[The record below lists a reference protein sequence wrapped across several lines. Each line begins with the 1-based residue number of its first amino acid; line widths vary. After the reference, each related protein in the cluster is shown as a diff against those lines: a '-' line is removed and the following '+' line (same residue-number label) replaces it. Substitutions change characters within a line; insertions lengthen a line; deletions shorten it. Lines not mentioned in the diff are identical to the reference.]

1 MHDTAH
7 VIKTGLCRTEI
18 ENKIK
23 QDGQVVSIIG
33 NVEVHNLLLFAV
45 LLGYQGYTETVI
57 LLSFIG
63 FGAFLST
70 VDKMLLLDAL
80 ARRHRERKARSGL
93 Q

>member
-7 VIKTGLCRTEI
+7 VVKTGLSRTEI

-33 NVEVHNLLLFAV
+33 NVEVNNLLLIAV
-45 LLGYQGYTETVI
+45 LLGYQGDTESVI
-57 LLSFIG
+57 HLPLIG
-63 FGAFLST
+63 LRTFLST
-70 VDKMLLLDAL
+70 VDKMLLLDTL
-80 ARRHRERKARSGL
+80 ARCHRERKARSGL